1 VAKLEFREPGSD
13 GEAAGYL
20 SYKRVKSPY
29 ELYMEE
35 EGIPVFRGIGVYD
48 TRELNL
54 GPWQRLGGRG
64 CFLNL
69 RGIESQK
76 GMYVV
81 EVPSAGALNPE
92 RHMYDE
98 FFLVIEGRGSTEV
111 WRNGETR
118 PSVFEW
124 QAGSLFMAPI
134 NSWHRLVN
142 ATTSPALVLAAN
154 NAPPIMNIFNSRS
167 FVFDNPF
174 DFRERFDASADFFK
188 ARTDI
193 EAETVRGR
201 AAVRSNLFPDIV
213 NCELPLDN
221 QRAPGARRIQPYF
234 HGYPATAGT
243 GGFVMEYPV
252 GRYSKAHYHQSGAV
266 IVCLKGSG
274 YTFNWPIE
282 AGPRPWQNGKADQ
295 VQVQEYVAGG
305 LVAAAPGGGSWFHQH
320 FNVSKK
326 PTRLINYWGG
336 PTASGGAMGGEDG
349 EEVRAWNIYGI
360 DEGGVTIHYYQE
372 DPFVRQHYAERL
384 QAVGAEI
391 RMPDSL
397 YSGPTE
403 PGKYR
408 LEESTRGG
416 PRATSK

>member
-1 VAKLEFREPGSD
+1 MAKLEFREPGSD

-35 EGIPVFRGIGVYD
+35 EGIPIFRGIGVYD

-54 GPWQRLGGRG
+54 GPWQRMGGRG
-64 CFLNL
+64 CFLHL

-111 WRNGETR
+111 WREGETR

-134 NSWHRLVN
+134 NTWHRLVN

-188 ARTDI
+188 ARSDV

-234 HGYPATAGT
+234 HGYPATAST

-282 AGPRPWQNGKADQ
+282 AGPRPWENGKADQ
-295 VQVQEYVAGG
+295 VQIQEYVAGG

-320 FNVSKK
+320 FNVSKE

-336 PTASGGAMGGEDG
+336 PTASGGAMGGDDG

-360 DEGGVTIHYYQE
+360 DEGGVTIHYHQE

-384 QAVGAEI
+384 KEVGAELH
-391 RMPDSL
+391 MPDSL
-397 YSGPTE
+397 YSGSTE

-408 LEESTRGG
+408 LEEAHR
-416 PRATSK
+416 

>member
-1 VAKLEFREPGSD
+1 
-13 GEAAGYL
+13 
-20 SYKRVKSPY
+20 
-29 ELYMEE
+29 MEE

-81 EVPSAGALNPE
+81 EVPAAGALNPE

-111 WRNGETR
+111 WREGETR

-134 NSWHRLVN
+134 NTWHRLVN

-167 FVFDNPF
+167 FVFDKPF
-174 DFRERFDASADFFK
+174 DFRERFDASSDFFK

-221 QRAPGARRIQPYF
+221 QRAPGYRRIQPYF
-234 HGYPATAGT
+234 NGFIPDAGT
-243 GGFVMEYPV
+243 GGFISQYP
-252 GRYSKAHYHQSGAV
+252 SG
-266 IVCLKGSG
+266 
-274 YTFNWPIE
+274 
-282 AGPRPWQNGKADQ
+282 
-295 VQVQEYVAGG
+295 
-305 LVAAAPGGGSWFHQH
+305 
-320 FNVSKK
+320 
-326 PTRLINYWGG
+326 
-336 PTASGGAMGGEDG
+336 
-349 EEVRAWNIYGI
+349 
-360 DEGGVTIHYYQE
+360 
-372 DPFVRQHYAERL
+372 
-384 QAVGAEI
+384 
-391 RMPDSL
+391 
-397 YSGPTE
+397 
-403 PGKYR
+403 
-408 LEESTRGG
+408 
-416 PRATSK
+416 